1 MNLVPSSLR
10 NRLVLG
16 AALVGLAF
24 AVLFGALAAW
34 RVNHAEEQAV
44 TASLHS
50 RMELARDEVAADGS
64 LKQDAG
70 SPKTDLVQVLGPDGE
85 TRASSP
91 SLSGVRP
98 LVEVGRAAAAP
109 GGFQSRFALQRP
121 DVDLAVLAVPLRLSA
136 SGDSPAGTGALV
148 VATDAEGFNAATADL
163 LWLLVIGLVMVVLA
177 MAGLAWVLT
186 GRALVSVTRLTENA
200 ESVQPRDLAS
210 GLPVPR
216 RDAELTRMVVALN
229 RMLARLHQ
237 SHATELAFA
246 ADAGHRLRTPVA
258 TLRAEAELAL
268 RETDPDELV
277 AALRRVVADAD
288 QLAYIVDR
296 MLARSRA
303 HSRTPEP
310 VLDVLGEASSRW
322 HRQAALAGVTLT
334 LRIEESITP
343 ATRCAELAEIV
354 DPIIDNAVR
363 HTPLAGCVDVDV
375 RLDGASHSM
384 LQVTVANT
392 GEPVPDELAP
402 HVFDAWV
409 SSRDATVAGGLGL
422 WLARESARDLGGDV
436 TLVTRS
442 SPTTFRVRLSVS
454 HAQCDLQ
461 PERAG
466 PLTGSSAHRLTGQ

>member
-1 MNLVPSSLR
+1 MTLAPSSLR
-10 NRLVLG
+10 NRLVIG

-34 RVNHAEEQAV
+34 RVNHAEDQAV
-44 TASLHS
+44 TAALQS

-64 LKQDAG
+64 IKHDAG
-70 SPKTDLVQVLGPDGE
+70 SPKTDLVQVLGPKGE

-98 LVEVGRAAAAP
+98 LVDVASAVSTP
-109 GGFQSRFALQRP
+109 GGFQSRSSLQQP
-121 DVDLAVLAVPLRLSA
+121 DIDLAVLAVPLRLSA

-163 LWLLVIGLVMVVLA
+163 LWLLIIGLVLVVLA
-177 MAGLAWVLT
+177 MAALAWVLT
-186 GRALVSVTRLTENA
+186 GRALTSVTRLTENA

-210 GLPVPR
+210 GLPVPH
-216 RDAELTRMVVALN
+216 RDAELTRLVEALN
-229 RMLARLHQ
+229 RMLARLHH

-268 RETDPDELV
+268 RETDPHELTS
-277 AALRRVVADAD
+277 ALKRVVADAD
-288 QLAYIVDR
+288 QLTYIVDR
-296 MLARSRA
+296 MLARSRE
-303 HSRTPEP
+303 HSRTPQP

-322 HRQAALAGVTLT
+322 HRQAALAGVTLSI
-334 LRIEESITP
+334 RIEDSITP
-343 ATRCAELAEIV
+343 ATRCAELGEIV

-363 HTPLAGCVDVDV
+363 HTSAAGSVDIVV
-375 RLDGASHSM
+375 RLEHRGGDQ
-384 LQVTVANT
+384 LLVTVSNT
-392 GEPVPDELAP
+392 GEAIAADLAP

-436 TLVTRS
+436 TNVAQNSR
-442 SPTTFRVRLSVS
+442 TTFRVRLPVS
-454 HAQCDLQ
+454 HPQ
-461 PERAG
+461 
-466 PLTGSSAHRLTGQ
+466 